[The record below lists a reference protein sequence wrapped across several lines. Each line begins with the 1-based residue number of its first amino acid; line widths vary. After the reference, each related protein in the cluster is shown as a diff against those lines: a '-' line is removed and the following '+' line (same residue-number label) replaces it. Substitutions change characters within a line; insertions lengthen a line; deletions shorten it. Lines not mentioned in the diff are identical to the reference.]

1 MTWPSGARCAVAFT
15 FDFDAEEVWLA
26 GDPDAASKPGLLSM
40 GAYGANVGVPELLR
54 LLDRRGLPATFFVPG
69 RVAEMHPD
77 RVRDIVAAGHEVGAH
92 GYTHRS
98 PTALSRAE
106 EEDELVKTKAILEG
120 FGTAVRGYR
129 SPAWEFSVNTLEL
142 LAAHGIGYSTNLMDR
157 LHPYRHPNG
166 VVELPVQWLL
176 DDAAHFWFS
185 PDEWVKKISTP
196 SEVREIWE
204 EELLGIRDLGGLLRA
219 HDAPAGDRP
228 PVPAAVPRPLHG
240 DGSGAGRR
248 LGRRLCRHRRHRDR
262 LVAAADELGQDLAQR
277 VDRRRAVADPGVVRG
292 PAVVEVDDR
301 AVVDAVE
308 HAPHDPVDLP
318 LAPVDRV
325 DVPQD
330 AREAQA
336 GADHA
341 HPLGVLAVRRPDE
354 PGGDP
359 RGVGDDLLRA
369 GQLLAQ
375 RALLEAAAVRVRVRV
390 VSELVAGGDH
400 APQERLLAGDL
411 VPEDEERPGPSVLG
425 DQIGDRLG
433 VRGRAV
439 VEGER

>member
-1 MTWPSGARCAVAFT
+1 MTWPSDARCAVAFT

-77 RVRDIVAAGHEVGAH
+77 RVRDIVAAGHELGAH

-98 PTALSRAE
+98 PTSLTRVE
-106 EEDELVKTKAILEG
+106 EEEELRKTKTILEG

-142 LAAHGIGYSTNLMDR
+142 LAGHGIGYSSNLMDR

-204 EELLGIRDLGGLLRA
+204 EELLGIRDLGGLCVLTMHPQVIGRPSRLRFL
-219 HDAPAGDRP
+219 DSFMGM
-228 PVPAAVPRPLHG
+228 VQEL
-240 DGSGAGRR
+240 DG
-248 LGRRLCRHRRHRDR
+248 
-262 LVAAADELGQDLAQR
+262 VW
-277 VDRRRAVADPGVVRG
+277 
-292 PAVVEVDDR
+292 
-301 AVVDAVE
+301 
-308 HAPHDPVDLP
+308 
-318 LAPVDRV
+318 
-325 DVPQD
+325 
-330 AREAQA
+330 
-336 GADHA
+336 
-341 HPLGVLAVRRPDE
+341 
-354 PGGDP
+354 
-359 RGVGDDLLRA
+359 
-369 GQLLAQ
+369 
-375 RALLEAAAVRVRVRV
+375 
-390 VSELVAGGDH
+390 VAGCADI
-400 APQERLLAGDL
+400 ADT
-411 VPEDEERPGPSVLG
+411 VTSS
-425 DQIGDRLG
+425 
-433 VRGRAV
+433 
-439 VEGER
+439 